1 MAGPADEAIGAV
13 GIIVHPSLVV
23 VRSGRVPLARWLTPG
38 SACGARVCD
47 IPGQKIS
54 PAIRP
59 AAIRAFRVVC
69 DVTTS
74 LAAGT
79 KKMSDRKRKRPGA
92 RKGWSNMLIFLVGAL
107 GGVLMGGALCV
118 RYLRREM
125 SADIGPRL
133 KRMQLQLD
141 NIETELNIAITTRHA
156 ELTTYSPGNPY
167 ASGQH
172 HHDR

>member
-1 MAGPADEAIGAV
+1 
-13 GIIVHPSLVV
+13 
-23 VRSGRVPLARWLTPG
+23 
-38 SACGARVCD
+38 
-47 IPGQKIS
+47 
-54 PAIRP
+54 
-59 AAIRAFRVVC
+59 
-69 DVTTS
+69 
-74 LAAGT
+74 
-79 KKMSDRKRKRPGA
+79 
-92 RKGWSNMLIFLVGAL
+92 MLIFLVGAL

-125 SADIGPRL
+125 AADIGPRL

-156 ELTTYSPGNPY
+156 ELTAYSPGKPY